1 MTGKLKRFSDI
12 CFLAFSGLKA
22 CDSVSRGNGILIKTM
37 SRQKHEFLESVSIFW
52 NCPRQSVMRNPIIG
66 CLIFV
71 DIKKLR
77 GGGGGEATFLSCLN
91 FFFLWICRAIIF
103 FLWFV
108 NLFSYVARS
117 CSNFFPLDFRLTDFF
132 FFLLWAHP
140 PHHFSKSNS
149 YYNQLVGLVC
159 GHRWFGWGPRPQI
172 WLRPAGLRP

>member
-77 GGGGGEATFLSCLN
+77 GGGGGSDFPELLEFFFPVNLPCNN
-91 FFFLWICRAIIF
+91 FFFVVCQPF
-103 FLWFV
+103 FLCRKKLLEFFSPWF
-108 NLFSYVARS
+108 S
-117 CSNFFPLDFRLTDFF
+117 LDGFF